1 MTHGSNVVSVRDDIC
16 KWLFWVVEA
25 NEVDDGEDTS
35 PLWDIIL
42 VATKLGGRLL
52 MNLLAT
58 RNDDDANDDDDI
70 IKSKNN
76 LAPPTMGGST
86 VLYAELIDASNG
98 MQCVGGSGEDGDA
111 AI

>member
-1 MTHGSNVVSVRDDIC
+1 
-16 KWLFWVVEA
+16 
-25 NEVDDGEDTS
+25 
-35 PLWDIIL
+35 
-42 VATKLGGRLL
+42 

-58 RNDDDANDDDDI
+58 SRNDDDANDDDDN

-98 MQCVGGSGEDGDA
+98 MQCVGSGEDGDA
-111 AI
+111 ALKG

>member
-1 MTHGSNVVSVRDDIC
+1 
-16 KWLFWVVEA
+16 
-25 NEVDDGEDTS
+25 
-35 PLWDIIL
+35 
-42 VATKLGGRLL
+42 

-98 MQCVGGSGEDGDA
+98 MQCVGSGEDGEVLPPQHCMVHVPSRQYVRRKSSVPAVKDSQVKMDCGL
-111 AI
+111 

>member
-1 MTHGSNVVSVRDDIC
+1 
-16 KWLFWVVEA
+16 
-25 NEVDDGEDTS
+25 
-35 PLWDIIL
+35 
-42 VATKLGGRLL
+42 

-58 RNDDDANDDDDI
+58 RNDDDVNDDGDT

-98 MQCVGGSGEDGDA
+98 MQCVGSGEDGDA